1 MGVCGAG
8 SYNYTRLGLGVSA
21 IAAGPAHHF
30 LGMQNSRGPRY
41 TDELLIGLLAD
52 CVWFSLSH
60 GQ

>member
-41 TDELLIGLLAD
+41 TGELLIGLLAD
-52 CVWFSLSH
+52 CVWFS
-60 GQ
+60 